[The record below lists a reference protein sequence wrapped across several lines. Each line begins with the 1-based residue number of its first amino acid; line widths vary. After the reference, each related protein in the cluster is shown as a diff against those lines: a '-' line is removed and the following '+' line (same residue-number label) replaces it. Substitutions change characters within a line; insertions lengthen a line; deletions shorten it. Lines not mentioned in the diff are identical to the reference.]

1 MKGIKGM
8 KAVICEKK
16 NSTKNLVLQ
25 EVKKP
30 IPNDDEV
37 LVKIYSVSVNAADYR
52 SMKMGIIPKGKIFG
66 SDIAGR
72 VEAIGKNVK
81 LFAINAEVL
90 ADISAC
96 GLGGFG
102 EYVVVPESVL
112 VKKPSSVSF
121 ELAAAVPMAA
131 VTALQ
136 ALRNVG
142 QIQSK
147 QKVLIFGAGGGV
159 GTFAVQL
166 AKYFE
171 GEVTAV
177 CGSKNVDL
185 MRSLGA
191 DHVIDYTQ
199 DDFSQSETRY
209 DLVVAVNG
217 SQPLSTYKHA
227 LTPKGTL
234 VVVGGALSQVL
245 KSLILG
251 SIMSLGAK
259 KVRTLSAKPNTK
271 DLEWIIKLV
280 EDGSIK
286 PVIDQRY
293 ALNETAE
300 AMSYLGK
307 GHAHGKVI
315 INVVNEDK

>member
-1 MKGIKGM
+1 M
-8 KAVICEKK
+8 KAVIYEKK
-16 NSTKNLVLQ
+16 NSSKNLVLQ
-25 EVKKP
+25 EVNKP
-30 IPNDDEV
+30 IPKDNEV

-52 SMKMGIIPKGKIFG
+52 SMKMGIVPKGKIFG

-72 VEAIGKNVK
+72 VEVIGKNVSQ
-81 LFAINAEVL
+81 FAVNAEVL

-112 VKKPSSVSF
+112 VKKPTSVPF
-121 ELAAAVPMAA
+121 EIAAAVPMAA

-166 AKYFE
+166 AKHFKS
-171 GEVTAV
+171 EVTAV

-185 MRSLGA
+185 VRSLGA

-199 DDFSQSETRY
+199 EDFSQSETRY

-217 SQPLSTYKHA
+217 SQSLSTYKRV

-245 KSLILG
+245 KSLLLG
-251 SIMSLGAK
+251 SILSLGGK
-259 KVRTLSAKPNTK
+259 KVRTLSAKPNTT
-271 DLEWIIKLV
+271 DLELIIKLV

-286 PVIDQRY
+286 PVIDRRY
-293 ALNETAE
+293 TLSETAE
-300 AMSYLGK
+300 AMSYLSE
-307 GHAHGKVI
+307 GHARGKVI
-315 INVVNEDK
+315 INIVKEDK